1 VSFAKPPTVDDAV
14 AWAEGEAAALEE
26 KARRAPRSLNAGA
39 WRGEARLL
47 RLLTEEITRLRELST
62 AEAL

>member
-1 VSFAKPPTVDDAV
+1 VTFAKPPTVDDAV
-14 AWAEGEAAALEE
+14 AWAEGEAATLEE

-39 WRGEARLL
+39 WCGETRLL
-47 RLLTEEITRLRELST
+47 RLLTEEIARLRAVST